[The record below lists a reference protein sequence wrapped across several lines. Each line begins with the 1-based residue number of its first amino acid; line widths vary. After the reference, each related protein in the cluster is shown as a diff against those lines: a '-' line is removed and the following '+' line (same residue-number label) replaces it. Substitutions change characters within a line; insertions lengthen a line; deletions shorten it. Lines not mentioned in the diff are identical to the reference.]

1 MEQRYCDLLEFSGIR
16 ETIAANALCADTA
29 GQIRQEG
36 FSGSVEEL
44 EALRERVRYVCTLF
58 DQGGDKPAQE
68 LPAIAFLF
76 DRLGTEGIAL
86 AQDEVFAIGLFLR
99 RSAALRDW
107 SVSGKEALRDDPF
120 ARRDWPNLAALE
132 AEIFRVFDPEGGL
145 RDLPEFRAIRSRIH
159 AMESDWERISRRIGS
174 EDGRARMLQSPVPTQ
189 RDGRMVLAVK
199 ANYRGRIPGI
209 VHEVSQSGQTIFLE
223 PAELVELN
231 NLMRMAEEELAV
243 EQRRVIRA
251 LTTSIGE
258 QKEELVRLWEDVT
271 AFDRI
276 RARAVWSRVPGRV
289 FAAIQERVALYQA
302 RHPLLGPDAVP
313 IDLVFGEDTR
323 AVIITGPN
331 TGGKTVSLK
340 TLGLLSL
347 MNQFGLAIP
356 AADGSGLPVFDEI
369 CADIGDEQSI
379 SQSLSTFSAHMKNI
393 SRILS
398 LAGEHSLVLLDE
410 LGSGT
415 DPQEGSAIAM
425 ALLDELLIR
434 KTRIMV
440 TTHHGI
446 LKNYGYTRESVEN
459 ASVDFNPGT
468 LSPTYRIVMG
478 LPGESRALDIARRNG
493 LDSLLVEAAARYLA
507 GEHTDISRLIRGL
520 ESRHRALDEK
530 EQREAQK
537 TLKLM
542 EKERRNDLAALRLRQ
557 RELELRSDGVRDLQ
571 ALLEQ
576 SRKTLENLVRELRE
590 SGGEA
595 LDRSK
600 TKAVKDFLADLDEEL
615 SRERA
620 GLESLD
626 RDVRDTRAGLTEDAQ
641 SESQGAKASV
651 PLLAEGS
658 SVKIRSSGANGT
670 LVRPGKKGMWLVS
683 LGSLKLSVHE
693 SDLLPLAPNGKP
705 SKVEIISHE
714 SSAPAAQFELRL
726 LGMRLDEA
734 LESLQ
739 QQLDAAVLQGL
750 TEFSVIHGKGDG
762 ILSKGVHDYLKRQR
776 VVLDYHFA
784 RPELGGF
791 GKTIVTLKR

>member
-16 ETIAANALCADTA
+16 ETVAANALCADA
-29 GQIRQEG
+29 AQKIREDG
-36 FSGSVEEL
+36 FSCTREEL
-44 EALRERVRYVCTLF
+44 ERMREKVRYICGLF
-58 DQGGDKPAQE
+58 DQAGDNPAQE

-76 DRLGTEGIAL
+76 DRLGTEGVAL

-99 RSAALRDW
+99 RTALLRDW
-107 SVSGKEALRDDPF
+107 SLNGKDAGRDDPF
-120 ARRDWPNLAALE
+120 SRRDWPKLGDLE
-132 AEIFRVFDPEGGL
+132 AQIFRVFDPEGGL
-145 RDLPEFRAIRSRIH
+145 RDLPEFRAIRSRIQS
-159 AMESDWERISRRIGS
+159 MESDRERISRRISS
-174 EDGRARMLQSPVPTQ
+174 EEGRGRMLQSPVPTQ
-189 RDGRMVLAVK
+189 RDGRTVLAVK

-231 NLMRMAEEELAV
+231 NAMRLAEEELAI

-251 LTTSIGE
+251 LTAAIGE
-258 QKEELVRLWEDVT
+258 QKEELIQLWEFVI
-271 AFDRI
+271 AFDCI

-289 FAAIQERVALYQA
+289 FAEIQEGVALYQA
-302 RHPLLGPDAVP
+302 RHPLLGPGAVP
-313 IDLVFGEDTR
+313 IDLVFGDHTR

-425 ALLDELLIR
+425 ALLDELLAR
-434 KTRIMV
+434 KTRILV

-446 LKNYGYTRESVEN
+446 LKNYGYTREYVEN

-493 LDSLLVEAAARYLA
+493 LDPRLIEVAARYLA

-530 EQREAQK
+530 EQREAEK
-537 TLKLM
+537 TVKLM

-557 RELELRSDGVRDLQ
+557 RELELRSGGVRELQ
-571 ALLEQ
+571 TLLEQ

-590 SGGEA
+590 CGGEA

-600 TKAVKDFLADLDEEL
+600 TKAVKDFLSELDEEL
-615 SRERA
+615 SRERE
-620 GLESLD
+620 GLEELD
-626 RDVRDTRAGLTEDAQ
+626 RDVRDTRAVL
-641 SESQGAKASV
+641 SEEPPVLSPDDKSGA
-651 PLLAEGS
+651 PLLAEGIM
-658 SVKIRSSGANGT
+658 VKIRSTGAKGT
-670 LVRPGKKGMWLVS
+670 LVRAGKKGSWLVS
-683 LGSLKLSVHE
+683 MGSMKISVHE
-693 SDLLPLAPNGKP
+693 EDLIPVADTGKAA
-705 SKVEIISHE
+705 KVEIISHE
-714 SSAPAAQFELRL
+714 SSAPTAQFELRL
-726 LGMRLDEA
+726 LGMRMEEA
-734 LESLQ
+734 LEALQ

-762 ILSKGVHDYLKRQR
+762 ILSKAVHDYLKRQR

-784 RPELGGF
+784 RPEHGGF